1 MTIIDE
7 NYVQEIL
14 EEIPAGITREQFR
27 KYCQPDI
34 NGGYRA
40 EVDEAERRYFKSAA
54 RGCHLGQD

>member
-54 RGCHLGQD
+54 RG